1 MIANLRDATKEITK
15 CISFAELTEEWLLYK
30 KHRIKQSTYCRYKY
44 IITKY
49 LLEDF
54 NYIYLWELE
63 SFNFNTFIDTLL
75 KKHQVK
81 TVRDIIVEF
90 KAILKYA
97 ERKYGFDFKTDLI
110 SMPRISE
117 SKVKILSSDEQK
129 KIKEF
134 CFASAELRDIGI
146 LLCLYT
152 GIRIG
157 EISALTWND
166 IDLNNNLLH
175 INKTMERIY
184 VNSGNT
190 LIYIGEPKSKSSI
203 RTIPLTTSIAIILKR
218 INKRSIFSG
227 DEFFLT
233 GTNEK
238 FIEPRNY
245 QYWFKKRLEKLR
257 ISQNKFHILRHTFAT
272 NCIQIGMDV
281 KSLSEVLGHSSV
293 SITLNKYVHSSY
305 EMQKKYLEKL

>member
-1 MIANLRDATKEITK
+1 MIANLRNTTKEISE
-15 CISFAELTEEWLLYK
+15 CISFGELTEEWLLYK
-30 KHRIKQSTYCRYKY
+30 KHRIKKSTYCRYKY
-44 IITKY
+44 IIAKY

-54 NYIYLWELE
+54 NDIQLWELVD
-63 SFNFNTFIDTLL
+63 FNFNTFGDALL
-75 KKHQVK
+75 KKYQVK
-81 TVRDIIVEF
+81 TVRDILVEF
-90 KAILKYA
+90 KSILKYA
-97 ERKYGFDFKTDLI
+97 ERKYGFDFKIDLI

-117 SKVKILSSDEQK
+117 SKVKILNKEEEK

-134 CFASAELRDIGI
+134 CFSSAELRDIGI

-166 IDLNNNLLH
+166 IDLKNNLLH
-175 INKTMERIY
+175 INRTMERIY
-184 VNSGNT
+184 VNSGKT

-203 RTIPLTTSIAIILKR
+203 RTIPLTTSMSIILKS
-218 INKRSIFSG
+218 IYKRNDFSG
-227 DEFFLT
+227 NEFFLT

-245 QYWFKKRLEKLR
+245 QYWFKKRLELLN

-281 KSLSEVLGHSSV
+281 KSLSEVLGHSNVSV
-293 SITLNKYVHSSY
+293 TLNKYVHSSH

>member
-1 MIANLRDATKEITK
+1 MIANLRNATKEISEN
-15 CISFAELTEEWLLYK
+15 ISFNELTEEWLLYK
-30 KHRIKQSTYCRYKY
+30 KHRIKKSTYCRYRY
-44 IITKY
+44 VITKY
-49 LLEDF
+49 LSESF
-54 NYIYLWELE
+54 NDIYLWELE
-63 SFNFNTFIDTLL
+63 NFDFNAFSDSILEKYT
-75 KKHQVK
+75 VK
-81 TVRDIIVEF
+81 TVRDIVVEF

-97 ERKYGFDFKTDLI
+97 ERRYGFDFKIDLI

-117 SKVKILSSDEQK
+117 SKIKILSKIEQK

-166 IDLNNNLLH
+166 IDLKNNLLH

-203 RTIPLTTSIAIILKR
+203 RTIPLPTSISIILKR
-218 INKRSIFSG
+218 INKRNCFNG

-245 QYWFKKRLEKLR
+245 QYWFKKRLEKLE
-257 ISQNKFHILRHTFAT
+257 ISKNKFHILRHTFAT
-272 NCIQIGMDV
+272 NCVQIGMDV
-281 KSLSEVLGHSSV
+281 KSLSEVLGHSNVSV
-293 SITLNKYVHSSY
+293 TLNKYVHSSH
-305 EMQKKYLEKL
+305 EMKKRYLEKL

>member
-1 MIANLRDATKEITK
+1 MIAHLSSSTKEVSEG
-15 CISFAELTEEWLLYK
+15 ISFSELTEEWLLYK
-30 KHRIKQSTYCRYKY
+30 KHRIKKSTYCRYKY

-49 LLEDF
+49 LLEYF
-54 NYIYLWELE
+54 KELQLWELE
-63 SFNFNTFIDTLL
+63 DFNFNNFSDILL
-75 KKHQVK
+75 EKYKVK

-90 KAILKYA
+90 KSILKYA
-97 ERKYGFDFKTDLI
+97 ERKYGFDFKIDLI

-117 SKVKILSSDEQK
+117 SKVKILNSDEQK

-134 CFASAELRDIGI
+134 CFGSAELRDIGI

-166 IDLNNNLLH
+166 IDLKNNLLH

-184 VNSGNT
+184 VTSGNT
-190 LIYIGEPKSKSSI
+190 LIYIGEPKSKSLI
-203 RTIPLTTSIAIILKR
+203 RTIPLTTSISIILKR
-218 INKRSIFSG
+218 IAKRSNFCGS
-227 DEFFLT
+227 EFFLT
-233 GTNEK
+233 GTNDK

-245 QYWFKKRLEKLR
+245 QYWFKKRLEKLK

-293 SITLNKYVHSSY
+293 SITLNKYVHSSH

>member
-1 MIANLRDATKEITK
+1 MIANRKISTKEMNIPF
-15 CISFAELTEEWLLYK
+15 SELTKEWLLYK

-49 LLEDF
+49 LLENFNEIQLSELVDFDF
-54 NYIYLWELE
+54 NAF
-63 SFNFNTFIDTLL
+63 SDNLL
-75 KKHQVK
+75 KNYKVK

-90 KAILKYA
+90 KSILKYA
-97 ERKYGFDFKTDLI
+97 ERKYGFDFKIDLI
-110 SMPRISE
+110 SMPRMSE
-117 SKVKILSSDEQK
+117 SKVKILNKDEEQ

-134 CFASAELRDIGI
+134 CFGSAELRDIGI

-157 EISALTWND
+157 EISALTWKD
-166 IDLNNNLLH
+166 IDLKNNLLH

-190 LIYIGEPKSKSSI
+190 LIYIGEPKSKCSI
-203 RTIPLTTSIAIILKR
+203 RTIPLTTSISIILKR
-218 INKRSIFSG
+218 IKKRNNFCG

-245 QYWFKKRLEKLR
+245 QYWFKRRLSKLK
-257 ISQNKFHILRHTFAT
+257 IAQNKFHILRHTFAT

-281 KSLSEVLGHSSV
+281 KSLSEVLGHSNV
-293 SITLNKYVHSSY
+293 SITLNKYVHSSH

>member
-1 MIANLRDATKEITK
+1 MPAQLRSVTKELND
-15 CISFAELTEEWLLYK
+15 CISFKELTEEWLLYK
-30 KHRIKQSTYCRYKY
+30 KHKIKKSTYCRYKY

-49 LLEDF
+49 ILEYF
-54 NYIYLWELE
+54 SNIQLWEME
-63 SFNFNTFIDTLL
+63 NFNFNNVIDILV
-75 KKHQVK
+75 KKYKVK

-90 KAILKYA
+90 KSILKYA
-97 ERKYGFDFKTDLI
+97 ERKYGFDFKIDLI

-117 SKVKILSSDEQK
+117 SKVKILSKNEQK

-166 IDLNNNLLH
+166 IDLKNNLIH

-184 VNSGNT
+184 VGSGKT

-203 RTIPLTTSIAIILKR
+203 RAIPLSTSIAIILKR
-218 INKRSIFSG
+218 IDKRNNFFG

-245 QYWFKKRLEKLR
+245 QYWFKKRLEKLK

-281 KSLSEVLGHSSV
+281 KSLSEILGHSSV
-293 SITLNKYVHSSY
+293 SITLNKYVHSSH
-305 EMQKKYLEKL
+305 EVQKKYLEKL

>member
-1 MIANLRDATKEITK
+1 MISNLRNITRK
-15 CISFAELTEEWLLYK
+15 INEDISFSKLTEEWLLYK
-30 KHRIKQSTYCRYKY
+30 KHMIKQSTYCRYKY

-49 LLEDF
+49 LLEEF
-54 NYIYLWELE
+54 KNIQLCELE
-63 SFNFNTFIDTLL
+63 EYNFNIFSDNLL
-75 KKHQVK
+75 KKYQVK

-90 KAILKYA
+90 KSILKYA
-97 ERKYGFDFKTDLI
+97 ERKYGFDFKIDLI

-117 SKVKILSSDEQK
+117 NKVKILSNDEQK

-134 CFASAELRDIGI
+134 CFGSAELRDIGI

-157 EISALTWND
+157 EICALTWND
-166 IDLNNNLLH
+166 IDLNNSLLH
-175 INKTMERIY
+175 INRTMERIY

-190 LIYIGEPKSKSSI
+190 LIYIGEPKSKTSI
-203 RTIPLTTSIAIILKR
+203 RVIPLTTSMSIILKR
-218 INKRSIFSG
+218 IKKRNNFCG

-233 GTNEK
+233 GSNEK
-238 FIEPRNY
+238 FVEPRNY
-245 QYWFKKRLEKLR
+245 QYWFKRRLSKLK

-281 KSLSEVLGHSSV
+281 KSLSEVLGHSN
-293 SITLNKYVHSSY
+293 IGTTLNKYVHSSH
-305 EMQKKYLEKL
+305 EMQKRYLEKL